1 MSAPTVADT
10 IVSTGTVR
18 LPQVNLLPPEIGEAQ
33 RFRRVQVALA
43 AAVLGAVAAVGLL
56 YVGADRSVTDAET
69 QVAASQAEQSRLQQE
84 AATYREVTATYERA
98 AAAET
103 VLAQAM
109 GGEVRYSRL
118 LNDLSLAAPADLWLT
133 DVGFDQA
140 SVPASAADTTPASG
154 ALAPAAPATAGAPVP
169 AAEAGAAI
177 GTVTMTGVAFTH
189 DAVAAWLDVLAER
202 RGYAAVSL
210 QSSTEALLGTRK
222 VVNWTLSAR
231 TTSAALS
238 GRYTGGSAR

>member
-1 MSAPTVADT
+1 MSAPTVADA

-18 LPQVNLLPPEIGEAQ
+18 LPQVDLLPPEIGEAQ

-84 AATYREVTATYERA
+84 AATYREATATYERA

-103 VLAQAM
+103 ALAQAM

-140 SVPASAADTTPASG
+140 AASAADATAASG
-154 ALAPAAPATAGAPVP
+154 AVAPAAPTTAGAPVP
-169 AAEAGAAI
+169 AAEAGTAI

-202 RGYAAVSL
+202 KGYTAVSL

-222 VVNWTLSAR
+222 VVNWTLSAH

-238 GRYTGGSAR
+238 GRYLGGSAR